1 MSRSLLLARLGGP
14 GDDDVHV
21 VAGVLQNVPR
31 LLHAEAPQAGA
42 VHIDDL
48 VIDFESAVP
57 EKLSQLA

>member
-1 MSRSLLLARLGGP
+1 MTHWLLLPGLWGP

-21 VAGVLQNVPR
+21 VPGVLQDIPR

>member
-1 MSRSLLLARLGGP
+1 MTHWLLLPGLRGP

-21 VAGVLQNVPR
+21 VAGVLQDVPG
-31 LLHAEAPQAGA
+31 LLHAEASQAGS
-42 VHIDDL
+42 VHVYDL